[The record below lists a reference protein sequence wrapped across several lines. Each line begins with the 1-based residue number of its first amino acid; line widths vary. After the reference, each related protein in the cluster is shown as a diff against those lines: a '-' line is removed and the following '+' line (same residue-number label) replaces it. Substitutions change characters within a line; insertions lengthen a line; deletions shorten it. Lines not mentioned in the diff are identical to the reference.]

1 MIIYPL
7 IYAALAALVLW
18 IVLVALI
25 LCKTSSNRERTF
37 QKAWK
42 AKMKRSNEQQS
53 PTRKD

>member
-25 LCKTSSNRERTF
+25 LCKTSSNRERAF
-37 QKAWK
+37 QKAWR
-42 AKMKRSNEQQS
+42 AKLKRSKDQQS
-53 PTRKD
+53 LARKD

>member
-25 LCKTSSNRERTF
+25 LCKTSSNREQVF

-42 AKMKRSNEQQS
+42 AKMKRSNDKQS
-53 PTRKD
+53 PTRKG

>member
-7 IYAALAALVLW
+7 IYAALAALGLW

-25 LCKTSSNRERTF
+25 LCKTSSNRERAF

>member
-25 LCKTSSNRERTF
+25 LCKTSSNRERAF
-37 QKAWK
+37 QKAWR
-42 AKMKRSNEQQS
+42 AKLKRSNDKQS
-53 PTRKD
+53 PTRKV

>member
-25 LCKTSSNRERTF
+25 LCKTSSNRERAF
-37 QKAWK
+37 QKAWR
-42 AKMKRSNEQQS
+42 AKVKRSNDKQS
-53 PTRKD
+53 PTRKV